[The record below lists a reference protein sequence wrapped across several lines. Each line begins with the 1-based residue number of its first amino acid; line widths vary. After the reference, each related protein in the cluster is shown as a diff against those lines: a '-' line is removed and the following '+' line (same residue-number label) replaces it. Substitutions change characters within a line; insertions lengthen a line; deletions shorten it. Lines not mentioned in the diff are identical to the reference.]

1 MNIPVRRSMGLRGM
15 SRRRGAPAACSL
27 ALALSMPLSLS
38 LAGQVSAAQAPV
50 YRPQHGSEILWDQYG
65 VAHVYAKSVPDLFYC
80 FGWALAKSHGDLLA
94 RLYAEGRG
102 RAAEYY
108 GASELANDRWMAIN
122 DVAARSR
129 AWLRAQTPAFR
140 GYLQAFAAGIDA
152 YVAAHPDSLSVQA
165 RRVFPVSA
173 LDVIAYEQHIFQ
185 YTYAAPA
192 SRAEHLPGDPVA
204 AASPLGEAAR
214 ALPPGSGAASGA
226 ADAVLSRF
234 AEIPGSNGWAIGPSR
249 TTSGHAM
256 LLMNPHLP
264 WPAGW
269 STYYEIQL
277 TAPGIDLYGATQVG
291 LPVLRFVFSDYL
303 GFTHTVNSPN
313 EVTYY
318 RISPAAGGYR
328 FDGKVLPYQ
337 VRHQVLRVLR
347 PDGSFATE
355 RLTIR
360 STVQGPI
367 IAERDGHPIAMR
379 VAGLDRP
386 FALQEYWQM
395 ATAHDFADFQ
405 AAVARLQVPTF
416 NMIYAD
422 RDGHIEYLYNGL
434 VPRHRFGDLRFWS
447 GIVPGDS
454 SRTLW
459 HDYLTYAQLPK
470 VIDPPGGTVQNSND
484 PPWDAAWPQVIDPA
498 PYADAIP
505 ASRVSLRMAQG
516 IRMLS
521 ASPKISFDDLIRD
534 KWSHRCELA
543 DRVLPDLLAAT
554 ARYGDALARQA
565 AQVLASWDRT
575 TNATSRGALLFMDW
589 MQQPGGLNGYS
600 AKGFAQPYDLH
611 RPLTTPSGLADPQA
625 AVRALEA
632 AARETIAEYGSLDRP
647 WGEVMRLKLGSV
659 DLPASGGPGEL
670 GVFDVLKFGPLHN
683 GERAAEF
690 GSSFVA
696 LVSFGHPLRA
706 KVLLSYGSSTQ
717 PGTTHRS
724 DQLALVSA
732 GQLRDVWRTRAEVE
746 AHLEGSDRF

>member
-1 MNIPVRRSMGLRGM
+1 MVVLTLLLLLAGPR
-15 SRRRGAPAACSL
+15 A
-27 ALALSMPLSLS
+27 ALAGP
-38 LAGQVSAAQAPV
+38 AQAPS
-50 YRPQHGSEILWDQYG
+50 YRPQHGSEILWDRYG

-80 FGWALAKSHGDLLA
+80 FGWAMARSHGDLLA
-94 RLYAEGRG
+94 KLYAEGRG

-108 GASELANDRWMAIN
+108 GPSELANDRWMAIN
-122 DVAARSR
+122 DVPARSR
-129 AWLRAQTPAFR
+129 AWLRAQTPRFR
-140 GYLQAFAAGIDA
+140 ADLEAFAAGIDA
-152 YVAAHPDSLSVQA
+152 YVAAHPGSVSVQA

-185 YTYAAPA
+185 YTYAAPS
-192 SRAEHLPGDPVA
+192 SRAEHLPGDPP
-204 AASPLGEAAR
+204 AASAPVGDAAR
-214 ALPPGSGAASGA
+214 AVPRDAS
-226 ADAVLSRF
+226 AVDSVLREF
-234 AEIPGSNGWAIGPSR
+234 AEVPGSNGWAIAPSR
-249 TTSGHAM
+249 TTGGHAM

-264 WPAGW
+264 WAAGW

-303 GFTHTVNSPN
+303 GFTHTVNAPS
-313 EVTYY
+313 EVSYY
-318 RISPAAGGYR
+318 RITTAVGGYR
-328 FDGKVLPYQ
+328 FDGHVLPYR
-337 VRHQVLRVLR
+337 VRRQTLRIR
-347 PDGSFATE
+347 QEDGSFTTE
-355 RLTIR
+355 QLTIR

-367 IAERDGHPIAMR
+367 ITERDGHPIAMR

-395 ATAHDFADFQ
+395 ATARDFAGFQ
-405 AAVARLQVPTF
+405 AAVALLQVPTF
-416 NMIYAD
+416 NIVYAD

-434 VPRHRFGDLRFWS
+434 VPRHRFGDLRYWS
-447 GIVPGDS
+447 GIVPGDTS
-454 SRTLW
+454 GTLW
-459 HDYLTYAQLPK
+459 RDYLSYAELPK

-505 ASRVSLRMAQG
+505 VNRVSLRMAEG
-516 IRMLS
+516 IRML
-521 ASPKISFDDLIRD
+521 AATPKISFDELIRD

-565 AQVLASWDRT
+565 AQVLAHWDRT
-575 TNATSRGALLFMDW
+575 TNAASRGALLFMDW

-600 AKGFAQPYDLH
+600 VRGFAQPYDVH

-625 AVRALEA
+625 AVHALEA
-632 AARETIAEYGSLDRP
+632 AARETIATYGSLDRP
-647 WGEVMRLKLGSV
+647 WGEVMRLKLGTV
-659 DLPASGGPGEL
+659 DLPASGGPGEM
-670 GVFDVLKFGPLHN
+670 GVFDVLKFGPLQS

-690 GSSFVA
+690 GSSYVA

-717 PGTTHRS
+717 PGSAHRS

-732 GQLRDVWRTRAEVE
+732 GQLRDVWRTRAQVEV
-746 AHLEGSDRF
+746 HLESRDRF